1 MATLFST
8 RNAREIA
15 TLKREIGEIVNF
27 MDGSGNSQKT
37 KSGTEKRSQKL
48 SKYDEKT
55 FNKTRVIVKKRDRR
69 TRVKNEIFNDDIYIS
84 GFQHAPRHGQ
94 EQPVSSFKN
103 VIF

>member
-1 MATLFST
+1 M
-8 RNAREIA
+8 
-15 TLKREIGEIVNF
+15 VNF

-69 TRVKNEIFNDDIYIS
+69 TRVKIRYLMTTFIFQAFNMLRDM
-84 GFQHAPRHGQ
+84 A
-94 EQPVSSFKN
+94 KN
-103 VIF
+103 NQ